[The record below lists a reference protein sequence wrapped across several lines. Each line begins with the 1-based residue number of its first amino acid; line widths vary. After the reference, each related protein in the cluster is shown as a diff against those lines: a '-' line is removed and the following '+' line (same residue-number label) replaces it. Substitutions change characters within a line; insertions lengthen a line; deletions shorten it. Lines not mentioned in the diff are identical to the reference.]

1 MRAKKIQIA
10 GFFRSAAL
18 AKSVKKKLKT
28 LNQNSDFHVSPN
40 YLELLTEVQAELRL
54 IEYAPIPRI
63 KNILAAPD
71 FLKKPFVLIIPQK
84 RTMPKGIGI
93 FNMLPW
99 PCSDREIMAAI
110 LYHAYRI
117 HKPAEAP
124 QMRHSEWALLKE
136 AVDQSDDAV
145 VIADRNGIIQYVNSG
160 FQRITGYSKTEAIG
174 QTPRL
179 LKSGFHDKAF
189 YERLWK
195 TILAGKV
202 FRDIEVNK
210 KKNGDLIYVDHS
222 ITPIRDRNGEISH
235 FLGTWKDIS
244 EKRSTDAALASA
256 NREIEIYHRRLE
268 GILNSAHEAII
279 SVSEDQRIL
288 VFNRGAERLFGYTAS
303 EVIGKP
309 LNKLIP
315 MRFAGQHGAH
325 VKSFRDMDREGER
338 GVKRGPLPCLRKD
351 GTEFMA
357 EITISKQHEGHTTL
371 FSAFIR
377 DVSERYRM
385 IQELQASEEKY
396 RIVADKTHDWE
407 FWLTPEKTFIYTSPS
422 CERITGY
429 TADEFRADPD
439 LLRSLVV
446 PDDLPVYDGHVHS
459 VITSPHTASMDFR
472 IISRSGGLRWIQ
484 HVCQPIFDDAGKFLG
499 TRGSNRDLTE
509 HKRAENALKESE
521 QSYIG
526 LFNTVNEAI
535 YIQNEDGVFI
545 DVNEGAVKMYGYPR
559 EDFIGR
565 TPEFL
570 SAPGKNDLQV
580 VAELI
585 KKVFETGLPE
595 TFEFWGLRR
604 KGEHFP
610 KEVICNKGK
619 YFGQDVL
626 ITTARDIT
634 EFKRTEEALR
644 IRERHAKSLLKMSGR
659 LELALNYDDI
669 MLAALDEIREIIG
682 YRTIW
687 VYLLSEDRT
696 EASGLSFHGEQRH
709 LGMDKLH
716 IKGDRML
723 EEIAEGAGPIVV
735 SDALLDDRTDKKV
748 IDVTQNRTIVNL
760 PVYLLNNRLAAIGT
774 GTFGDEGVRVPTPQE
789 LDYLETMASHI
800 AVAMDRI
807 FSSEQKKKI
816 EHALAANEKRFR
828 ALIENAMEGIVL
840 LRIDENKNGIISYVS
855 PSVTRVMGY
864 TQEEA
869 LKVNPDEATH
879 PDDLPII
886 LDALSTVLHN
896 PAQIPTVSYRFR
908 HKNGTWR
915 WIEST
920 VTNLLSEPS
929 VASIVLNYRDITE
942 KKKSEARLHQQLDFS
957 NALNRISG
965 TIIKGTGRKELLLTE
980 MAAMVGQTLKVDRS
994 LIFDVDITTRK
1005 VRSVCKWIHSGLS
1018 DFAPG
1023 EEVYSLNLF
1032 PKSVEKLFHH
1042 KRWIQSYSD
1051 NRSMALTAEGSD
1063 KLLHDQMGIKS
1074 LLWFPF
1080 SFDDT
1085 GFYLLAFNM
1094 MQDLRRWT
1102 EEEIQFLE
1110 NVSKQVELA
1119 IMQSRM
1125 MYERKKAEQ
1134 KLEETLQEFETL
1146 TEGIPDAIFFKDGF
1160 GRWLIINA
1168 AAKKLFQLDTIEWY
1182 GKTDAELA
1190 AMQPYLKPA
1199 YDMCMATD
1207 AEAWANGKRT
1217 ASIEVMTDLR
1227 GRQLFYETT
1236 KIPLYDKNGNR
1247 LGLVIIGH
1255 DITFQ
1260 RQAKEL
1266 ISEQT
1271 LILDAANDAIVM
1283 TDLQQNVIYW
1293 NKGAET
1299 IYGWAKNEA
1308 IGRKI
1313 NELFCVKDMVW
1324 MDAHEAVMKDGSWT
1338 GEVPHK
1344 TKKGQAIVVENRI
1357 SLVNDSEGHAKSLLF
1372 MNSDVTEKR
1381 RMEKQFLRTQRMES
1395 IGRMAGGI
1403 AHDLNNILTPILMAV
1418 QIFRDK
1424 VTDESLQR
1432 IIMMLESN
1440 VLRGADLM
1448 RKLLMFTK
1456 GAEGELRK
1464 INLIDAIREVEKIVR
1479 STFPKNIAVV
1489 CDVAPQLWPIRG
1501 DMTQLHQVLLNLCV
1515 NARDA
1520 MPAGGQLILET
1531 ENIVFHEDYI
1541 YKDASAK
1548 PGNYVALKIADTGTG
1563 ISPEVLEHM
1572 FEPFYTTKDM
1582 EHGTGLGLSTV
1593 AAIVKGHNGF
1603 VNVYSEIGKGTQFK
1617 IYFPA
1622 EESGESEIHS
1632 DQAPAIYNGNGE
1644 TILIVDD
1651 EPAIRKVLA
1660 AILEEHG
1667 YKTLE
1672 AEDGTK
1678 AAALYFANAAV
1689 IHAVI
1694 TDMSM
1699 PFMDGPTLIR
1709 TLRNIRVPC
1718 KILAMSG
1725 LPESEREQQLKD
1737 LSVDGFIMKPFRSD
1751 KILFILHGLLHG

>member
-1 MRAKKIQIA
+1 MGEKKIQIA
-10 GFFRSAAL
+10 GFFKSAAL
-18 AKSVKKKLKT
+18 ARSVEKKIKAFK
-28 LNQNSDFHVSPN
+28 QDYAYKVSPD
-40 YLELLTEVQAELRL
+40 YLELLTGVQADLRL

-63 KNILAAPD
+63 KNILTASD
-71 FLKKPFVLIIPQK
+71 FIKKPFVLIIPK
-84 RTMPKGIGI
+84 KSTTPKYIGI
-93 FNMLPW
+93 FNLLPW
-99 PCSDREIMAAI
+99 PCSDRELKAVIH
-110 LYHAYRI
+110 YHAERI
-117 HKPAEAP
+117 PKASDASEPL
-124 QMRHSEWALLKE
+124 QSEWALLKE
-136 AVDQSDDAV
+136 AVEQSDDAV

-174 QTPRL
+174 HTPRI
-179 LKSGFHDKAF
+179 LKSGFHDRAF

-195 TILAGKV
+195 TILNGKV

-222 ITPIRDRNGEISH
+222 ITPIRDRNGAISH

-256 NREIEIYHRRLE
+256 NREIEIYHKRLE
-268 GILNSAHEAII
+268 GILNSTHEAII
-279 SVSEDQRIL
+279 SVSEDQRIV
-288 VFNRGAERLFGYTAS
+288 VFNRGAEKLFGYTAA
-303 EVIGKP
+303 EILGKT
-309 LNKLIP
+309 LNRLIP
-315 MRFAGQHGAH
+315 MRFTERHSEH
-325 VKSFRDMDREGER
+325 VKSFRAMDREGEL
-338 GVKRGPLPCLRKD
+338 GVKRGALPCLRKD

-357 EITISKQHEGHTTL
+357 EITISKQHDGASTL

-407 FWLTPEKTFIYTSPS
+407 FWLTPEKNYIYTSPS

-429 TADEFRADPD
+429 AANEFLKDAD

-446 PDDLPVYDGHVHS
+446 PEDLPLFDSHVHS
-459 VITSPHTASMDFR
+459 VIHSPHADSMDFR
-472 IISRSGGLRWIQ
+472 IINRHGQLRWIQ
-484 HVCQPIFDDAGKFLG
+484 HVCQPIIDDAGKFLG
-499 TRGSNRDLTE
+499 TRGSNRDVTE
-509 HKRAENALKESE
+509 YRLAEGALKESE

-535 YIQNEDGVFI
+535 YIQNEEGFFI

-559 EDFIGR
+559 EEFIGR

-570 SAPGKNDLQV
+570 SAPGKNDMNAV
-580 VAELI
+580 VELI
-585 KKVFETGLPE
+585 KKVFETGRSE
-595 TFEFWGLRR
+595 TFEFWGLR
-604 KGEHFP
+604 KNGEYFP

-619 YFGQDVL
+619 YFGNDVL

-644 IRERHAKSLLKMSGR
+644 VRERHAKSLLNMSGK
-659 LELALNYDDI
+659 LERAVNYDDI
-669 MLAALDEIREIIG
+669 MSAALEEVREIIG

-687 VYLLSEDRT
+687 VYLFSEDRK
-696 EASGLSFHGEQRH
+696 EAYGLSFHGEQRH
-709 LGMDKLH
+709 LGMDKIH
-716 IKGDRML
+716 IEGDRML
-723 EEIAEGAGPIVV
+723 EEISKGEKPIVIP
-735 SDALLDDRTDKKV
+735 DAMLDERTDKEV
-748 IDVTQNRTIVNL
+748 IGVTKNRTIVNL
-760 PVYLLNNRLAAIGT
+760 PVNLLNNRLAAIGT
-774 GTFGDEGVRVPTPQE
+774 GTFGDEGVRVPTSQE
-789 LDYLETMASHI
+789 LDYLETMARHI
-800 AVAMDRI
+800 AVAMDHI
-807 FSSEQKKKI
+807 FSSEEKKKA
-816 EHALAANEKRFR
+816 EAALASSEKRFR

-840 LRIDENKNGIISYVS
+840 LRLGENNKGIISYVS

-886 LDALSTVLHN
+886 LDALRAVLHD
-896 PAQIPTVSYRFR
+896 PAQIPTVAYRFR

-915 WIEST
+915 WVEST
-920 VTNLLSEPS
+920 VTNLLNEPS
-929 VASIVLNYRDITE
+929 VAAIVLNYRDITE
-942 KKKSEARLHQQLDFS
+942 KKKSEARLRQQLDFS

-965 TIIKGTGRKELLLTE
+965 TIIKGTEKKEILLTE
-980 MAAMVGQTLKVDRS
+980 MAAIVGQTMKVDRS
-994 LIFDVDITTRK
+994 MIFDVDMAARN
-1005 VRSVCKWIHSGLS
+1005 VRSVCKWIRPGIK

-1023 EEVYSLNLF
+1023 EEVYSLDIF
-1032 PKSVEKLFHH
+1032 PKSAEKMFYQKL
-1042 KRWIQSYSD
+1042 WLQSYID
-1051 NRSMALTAEGSD
+1051 NRNAVFIGEGSD
-1063 KLLHDQMGIKS
+1063 KLLHDQMEIKS
-1074 LLWFPF
+1074 LLWYPF
-1080 SFDDT
+1080 SFDDS
-1085 GFYLLAFNM
+1085 GFYLLAFNLL
-1094 MQDLRRWT
+1094 QDLRRWT

-1119 IMQSRM
+1119 ILQVKITS
-1125 MYERKKAEQ
+1125 ERKKAEQ

-1146 TEGIPDAIFFKDGF
+1146 VEGIPDSITFKDGW
-1160 GRWLIINA
+1160 GRWLVANTVT
-1168 AAKKLFQLDTIEWY
+1168 KRLFHLESVDWY

-1190 AMQPYLKPA
+1190 GLQPQLKTTF
-1199 YDMCMATD
+1199 DFCTRSD
-1207 AEAWANGKRT
+1207 AAAWASGRRST
-1217 ASIEVMTDLR
+1217 TVEVITDPE
-1227 GRQLFYETT
+1227 GRQLYFEAT
-1236 KIPLYDKNGNR
+1236 KIPLYDKNGGK

-1271 LILDAANDAIVM
+1271 LILDAAKDAIVM

-1299 IYGWAKNEA
+1299 IYGWIKEEA

-1313 NELFCVKDMVW
+1313 NELFCVKDMAW
-1324 MDAHEAVMKDGSWT
+1324 LDAHEAVLKKGSWNGEVTHNTKDGL
-1338 GEVPHK
+1338 
-1344 TKKGQAIVVENRI
+1344 AIVVENRI

-1372 MNSDVTEKR
+1372 MNTDVTEKQ

-1432 IIMMLESN
+1432 IIAMLESN

-1448 RKLLMFTK
+1448 KKLLMFTK
-1456 GAEGELRK
+1456 GAEGEMK
-1464 INLIDAIREVEKIVR
+1464 KVNLIDAIREVEKIVR
-1479 STFPKNIAVV
+1479 STFPKNVTVV

-1520 MPAGGQLILET
+1520 MPAGGQLVLET

-1541 YKDASAK
+1541 YKDVSAK
-1548 PGNYVALKIADTGTG
+1548 PGNYVVLKIADTGTG
-1563 ISPEVLEHM
+1563 ISPEVLEHI
-1572 FEPFYTTKDM
+1572 FEPFFTTKDM

-1593 AAIVKGHNGF
+1593 AAIVKGHKGF

-1617 IYFPA
+1617 VYFPA
-1622 EESGESEIHS
+1622 EEGGETEIVTDNTPS
-1632 DQAPAIYNGNGE
+1632 IYNGKGE
-1644 TILIVDD
+1644 TVLIVDD
-1651 EPAIRKVLA
+1651 EPPIRKVLA
-1660 AILEEHG
+1660 AILEAHG
-1667 YKTLE
+1667 YKVLE

-1678 AAALYFANAAV
+1678 ATALYFANAAV
-1689 IHAVI
+1689 IRAVI

-1709 TLRNIRVPC
+1709 TLRNMRAQC
-1718 KILAMSG
+1718 KIVAMSG
-1725 LPESEREQQLKD
+1725 LPEVDREQQLKD